1 MIWIETSRRHTGF
14 YQLLTFSPRVLVFTL
29 FVLRTFS
36 QTKENHK
43 LNLIVNFEPPQCEYC
58 PVISSICIQH
68 IYLHFT
74 ILVNNSFCLFQ
85 SFTTHHINACT
96 RFNKQKYRHSCYVYV
111 LLPLNSESLIEA
123 GTKDNAKAEQ

>member
-1 MIWIETSRRHTGF
+1 MIWIETSRRRTGF

-58 PVISSICIQH
+58 PVISPICIQH
-68 IYLHFT
+68 IYLHFR
-74 ILVNNSFCLFQ
+74 IFNLRRRVHFFVNLRVCFSAGALSFNRCTGLRLF
-85 SFTTHHINACT
+85 T
-96 RFNKQKYRHSCYVYV
+96 
-111 LLPLNSESLIEA
+111 
-123 GTKDNAKAEQ
+123 